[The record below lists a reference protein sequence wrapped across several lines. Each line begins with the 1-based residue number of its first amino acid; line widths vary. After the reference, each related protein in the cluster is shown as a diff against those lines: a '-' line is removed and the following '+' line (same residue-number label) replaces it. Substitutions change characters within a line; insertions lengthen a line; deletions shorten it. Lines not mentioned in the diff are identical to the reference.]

1 MNVIFVGFDGFAGKR
16 TIFVLT
22 KVDLAEQN
30 DANPSRVWLSM
41 LLPRSKYSRTFLKRP
56 PKMQKLSGRLRE
68 VVVFKNRTTEGL
80 FREEVWA
87 YLLYGKIILLD
98 AISKLRHV

>member
-1 MNVIFVGFDGFAGKR
+1 MNVIFVGFVGFAGKR

-30 DANPSRVWLSM
+30 DANPSRVRLSM
-41 LLPRSKYSRTFLKRP
+41 LLPRSKYSRTSSKRL

-68 VVVFKNRTTEGL
+68 VLVFKNRTTGGL

-87 YLLYGKIILLD
+87 HLFYG
-98 AISKLRHV
+98 R

>member
-1 MNVIFVGFDGFAGKR
+1 M
-16 TIFVLT
+16 LT

-30 DANPSRVWLSM
+30 DANPSRVRLSM
-41 LLPRSKYSRTFLKRP
+41 LLPRSKYSRTSSKRP

-68 VVVFKNRTTEGL
+68 VLVFKNRTTGGL

-87 YLLYGKIILLD
+87 HLFYG
-98 AISKLRHV
+98 R